1 MTVNLSTNLAYLGD
15 ITATNI
21 IRVLPTRWRHEPA
34 GIDIGQNYVTVTYVY
49 FYCATKR
56 SQEISRSLTALLSC
70 RGNGRYR
77 LPLSVYH

>member
-34 GIDIGQNYVTVTYVY
+34 GIDIGRNYATVTL
-49 FYCATKR
+49 R
-56 SQEISRSLTALLSC
+56 ILLLYNEMIARDNSVTDC
-70 RGNGRYR
+70 STL
-77 LPLSVYH
+77 LPR